1 MYSKPSDS
9 FASFAVKKNQV
20 NKLPTQLYSAE
31 SVARLDQ
38 VAIKDY
44 GIPGYTLMRRA
55 GQAVLDTLQQYYPDV
70 TSVLVLCGAGN
81 NAGDGYV
88 VARLARAHGLEVRL
102 VSMIDPGKLAG
113 DARQAW
119 QHWQEC
125 GETELYGPDFIA
137 DADVIIDA
145 LLGTGLAREVAD
157 DWKALIKTV
166 NQSGI
171 PVIAV
176 DIPSGLNADTGAIS
190 GAAIDA
196 DRTVTFIGLKKGLFT
211 GSGKACCGEICFNDL
226 QLPRQVYESVEPDA
240 ELLCRPSQ
248 WSLPKRRHDTHKGRN
263 GHVLVI
269 GGNHGMPGAV
279 ILAARAALRAG
290 AGLVSVVTR
299 PQHISAVAAACPE
312 AMVHGSRN
320 GEMNQ
325 SLLDKPDYIAIGCG
339 LGQDAWAQR
348 LLYLALDSTIPMVVD
363 ADALNLMAA
372 RDRLGLTRECVITP
386 HPGEA
391 ARCLNVNKHDVQ
403 HNRFQAVE
411 LLRQQCS
418 AHIVLKGSGTLI
430 RQQERTLVCPFGNP
444 AMATAGMGDVLTGMI
459 ASLAAQQTVIGA
471 DLNRAV
477 IAAVCLHAIAGDLA
491 AQGDD
496 RGLVAT
502 DLIEQIRVAARWQCE

>member
-1 MYSKPSDS
+1 M
-9 FASFAVKKNQV
+9 

-31 SVARLDQ
+31 TVARLDQ

-55 GQAVLDTLQQYYPDV
+55 GQAVLDTLRLCYPEAK
-70 TSVLVLCGAGN
+70 SILVLCGAGN

-88 VARLARAHGLEVRL
+88 VARLAQAQGLEVR
-102 VSMIDPGKLAG
+102 VISMITPARLKG

-125 GETELYGPDFIA
+125 GETTLYGPDFIA

-145 LLGTGLAREVAD
+145 LLGTGLTREVAD
-157 DWKALIKTV
+157 DWMSLIKTV

-196 DRTVTFIGLKKGLFT
+196 DRTVTFIGLKKGMFT
-211 GSGKACCGEICFNDL
+211 GSGKACCGEIRFDDL
-226 QLPRQVYESVEPDA
+226 QLPRQVYDSVEPDA

-248 WSLPKRRHDTHKGRN
+248 WSLPKRRHDIHKGRN

-279 ILAARAALRAG
+279 ILAARAALRSG

-299 PQHISAVAAACPE
+299 PQHINAVAAACPE
-312 AMVHGSRN
+312 AMVHGSHN
-320 GEMNQ
+320 GEVNPG
-325 SLLDKPDYIAIGCG
+325 LLDKADYIAIGCG

-348 LLYLALDSTIPMVVD
+348 LLYLALDSNIPMVVD

-372 RDRLGLTRECVITP
+372 RDQLSLTRECVITP

-391 ARCLNVNKHDVQ
+391 SRCLNVNKRDVQ
-403 HNRFQAVE
+403 HDRFQMVAA
-411 LLRQQCS
+411 LRQQCS

-430 RQQERTLVCPFGNP
+430 QQEGRTLVCPFGNP

-459 ASLAAQQTVIGA
+459 ASLAAQQTVIEA

-477 IAAVCLHAIAGDLA
+477 IAAVCLHAIAGDMA

-496 RGLVAT
+496 RGLTAT
-502 DLIEQIRVAARWQCE
+502 DLIEHIRVAARWQCE